1 MNRIAPPN
9 FFDDN
14 SALDAL
20 SINELLKSYPHLQEH
35 VPAIKA
41 GYAQYIAADGNVSAI
56 NKVPLPKPIEDYLK
70 DLYGSPPG
78 DIAYIGQIREES
90 DPDCCPMCG
99 SFHSGTLDHVMPKA
113 QYASFAIF
121 GQNLVPACK
130 CNTKRT
136 SSITG
141 ANAGER
147 VLHPYFDDI
156 LNERLIT
163 AHFEDLGPVPRVALR
178 ILVEPTNPHYAAVC
192 FHLDN
197 VVRRTSILRHLG
209 KSWQKI
215 LRHPSV
221 AAAELRHDP
230 PSLAILQEIL
240 EFELSRQDTTHGSKN
255 NWQSVFIS
263 GLLEDHVLNWLFAA
277 FGRAGRNPGGPLL
290 ANIT

>member
-1 MNRIAPPN
+1 M
-9 FFDDN
+9 
-14 SALDAL
+14 
-20 SINELLKSYPHLQEH
+20 NELLKSYPHLQQH

-41 GYAQYIAADGNVSAI
+41 GYVQYIAADGNVRTI

-78 DIAYIGQIREES
+78 DIAHIGGIREES

-121 GQNLVPACK
+121 GRNLVPACK

-136 SSITG
+136 SSIIG
-141 ANAGER
+141 ANEGER
-147 VLHPYFDDI
+147 ILHPYFDDI
-156 LNERLIT
+156 LSERLI
-163 AHFEDLGPVPRVALR
+163 AAQFEDLGSVPRVTLR
-178 ILVEPTNPHYAAVC
+178 LLVEPNSLHYAAVC
-192 FHLDN
+192 FHIDN
-197 VVRRTSILRHLG
+197 VVRRTSILSHIS
-209 KSWQKI
+209 KSWKKM
-215 LRHPSV
+215 LRRPSV

-230 PSLAILQEIL
+230 PSLAVLREIL
-240 EFELSRQDTTHGSKN
+240 AFELSRQDDTHGSKN

-263 GLLEDHVLNWLFAA
+263 GLLEAHVLDWLLAA
-277 FGRAGRNPGGPLL
+277 FRRAGRNPDGPLI